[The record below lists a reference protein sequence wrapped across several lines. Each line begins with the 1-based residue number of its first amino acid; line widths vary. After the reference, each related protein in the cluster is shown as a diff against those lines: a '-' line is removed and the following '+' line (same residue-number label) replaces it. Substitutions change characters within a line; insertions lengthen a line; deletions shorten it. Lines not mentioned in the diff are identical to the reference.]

1 MNLFIAILVTL
12 LLAWAAYFDVKT
24 RLIPISA
31 GYGLLL
37 VGLFV
42 LLWNQLWIEA
52 AYYVLAIWCTSGG
65 IWRLVLILASALTI
79 FIRGE
84 ASIPLVLG
92 ILSVSAA
99 FWAGRFGGG
108 DAQLAIGLIGVGHD
122 WPILFFLL
130 CVTSL
135 IGIGVVFQRFGFV
148 GGINRF
154 IFVFRNFLK
163 KPDDDAIRSPWGVI
177 ALIAGILYLW
187 VWPVLNGGSLI

>member
-12 LLAWAAYFDVKT
+12 LLIWAAYVDLKT
-24 RLIPISA
+24 RLIPKGA

-37 VGLFV
+37 IGLLV
-42 LLWNQLWIEA
+42 LLWNQLWVEA

-65 IWRLVLILASALTI
+65 IWRLVLILASAVTI

-99 FWAGRFGGG
+99 FWARRFGGG

-122 WPILFFLL
+122 WPILLFLL
-130 CVTSL
+130 GATSV
-135 IGIGVVFQRFGFV
+135 IGVIVVFHRLGFIA
-148 GGINRF
+148 GINRF
-154 IFVFRNFLK
+154 IVVFQKFLE
-163 KPDDDAIRSPWGVI
+163 KPDEDAVQSPWGGI
-177 ALIAGILYLW
+177 ALIAGTLYLW
-187 VWPVLNGGSLI
+187 VWPIMNGGRLI